1 MNALPRTLLALPL
14 ALLAAAALG
23 QDKPPP
29 WWGVQHEV
37 GISLFWNFDTPF
49 VPGQPPAPTA
59 VVAAAPWYNP
69 AETAWTA
76 PSNAVWIPTLNGHV
90 GVLGIVG
97 GGAPTSALLKLKVD
111 NDPHL
116 DWVKIFWFQF
126 DAFEGSSGEIKKAI
140 EQDLANYKRSSVTEK
155 VEPLGNGW
163 ERITVEAQLY
173 PQPDDET
180 IEWTFL
186 ETAFGTVG
194 IDNLYVN
201 SKCVQPG
208 ADEKGK
214 ALGERDGPLID
225 LTQQTGATCTAVA
238 VVEGPPPA
246 FARSYWVATRGATTA
261 SHTIVQLNAVGTVVQ
276 TTTLPDNGT
285 TVPLGPGDLT
295 VADLPVAGGTTQRFV
310 YALVDRRPAGGNVVL
325 QALNLA
331 GSLVPAR
338 DVVLAGFPLPPGQPF
353 GLTYEST
360 GNLGNGSF
368 WLTGNDGNGQ
378 GQAVE
383 VSRTGLVL
391 DVRPVPNDCVGLG
404 YDEDLGYFYGFS
416 RALRATPSG
425 PVRVNGFEWSG
436 YDFQTTGVQFCGDLT
451 VPLTVASP
459 RGGVA
464 LSLDAYRPSG
474 TPTSELRLACVVE
487 VPGTTPA
494 LNRQFLYELAA
505 PYRFGWSQF
514 GRCGMRGGAP
524 FLGNTGWQVT
534 LSGVPNAVAASI
546 VLGFSNTS
554 YLGAPLPINLAVL
567 GMPESWISVAM
578 DVTGS
583 PLLPSGVGEFTMPV
597 PIPQTAALSYAPMFF
612 QWILLDPNVPGLLA
626 ASTAGKTVLY
636 P

>member
-14 ALLAAAALG
+14 ALLTAAALG
-23 QDKPPP
+23 QEKPPP

-49 VPGQPPAPTA
+49 VAGQPPAPTA

-69 AETAWTA
+69 AETSWTA
-76 PSNAVWIPTLNGHV
+76 PANAVWIPTLNGHV
-90 GVLGIVG
+90 GVLGLVG

-126 DAFEGSSGEIKKAI
+126 DAFEGSSGDIKKAI
-140 EQDLANYKRSSVTEK
+140 EQDLANYKRSTVTEK
-155 VEPLGNGW
+155 VESLGNGW

-186 ETAFGTVG
+186 ENAFGTVG

-214 ALGERDGPLID
+214 ALGERDGPILD
-225 LTQQTGATCTAVA
+225 LLQVTGTTCTAVA
-238 VVEGPPPA
+238 VVEGPAPT
-246 FARSYWVATRGATTA
+246 FTRSYWVATRGATTTT
-261 SHTIVQLNAVGTVVQ
+261 SHTIVQLNTAGTVLQ

-295 VADLPVAGGTTQRFV
+295 VADLPVAAGTTQRFV

-325 QALNLA
+325 EALNLA

-338 DVVLAGFPLPPGQPF
+338 DVVLAGFPLPTGQPF

-360 GNLGNGSF
+360 GNLGNGTF
-368 WLTGNDGNGQ
+368 WITGNDGGGQ

-391 DVRPVPNDCVGLG
+391 DVRPVPSDCVGLG

-416 RALRATPSG
+416 RALRASPNG

-451 VPLTVASP
+451 IPNGAGP

-464 LSLDAYRPSG
+464 ASLDAYRPSG
-474 TPTSELRLACVVE
+474 TPTSELRLACVVD
-487 VPGTTPA
+487 VPAQG
-494 LNRQFLYELAA
+494 RQFLYELAA
-505 PYRFGWSQF
+505 PFRFGWSQF

-534 LSGVPNAVAASI
+534 LTGVPDAVAASI
-546 VLGFSNTS
+546 VLGFSNTN
-554 YLGAPLPINLAVL
+554 YLGVPLPIDLAVL

-583 PLLPSGVGEFTMPV
+583 PVLPSAVGEFTMPV
-597 PIPQTAALSYAPMFF
+597 PIPSSAALAYAPTFF
-612 QWILLDPNVPGLLA
+612 QWILLDPNVPGLLV